1 MRHLI
6 IVAADVR
13 RLILNVEC
21 GMPNRNQSLVASA
34 ATDKNGFCKS
44 VTIVPGVSDRLCGS

>member
-21 GMPNRNQSLVASA
+21 GMPNRSQSLVTPA

-44 VTIVPGVSDRLCGS
+44 VTIGAGVSGSI